1 MNNQLNQNRLE
12 LLTIEK
18 IGITHEIN
26 ELGFCCLTTRDITK
40 VKYYS
45 TRIVILE
52 RRLSELERRES
63 LYSAL
68 STKYDW

>member
-12 LLTIEK
+12 LLNIEK
-18 IGITHEIN
+18 NSITHEID
-26 ELGFCCLTTRDITK
+26 ELGFCCLTTRDITL

-45 TRIVILE
+45 ARIVILE
-52 RRLSELERRES
+52 RRLSDLERRES
-63 LYSAL
+63 LYSPL